1 MASQF
6 FENQQPHNPAPDL
19 STIDINSLPLTPIDP
34 ISEYF
39 QPMDFGAWALDCVP
53 VAVCTGYWGEL
64 QLAQN
69 LIVLRRRQRV
79 WMSTAPMEIES
90 QKIGVDFAR
99 GHVVVFGLGLG
110 WATAMSALKPEV
122 EQVTVVEMDDKV
134 LDMHEQIK
142 LFERLPGGVGE
153 KVRIV
158 HADALEWKPDSHV
171 DLLMPDI
178 WVDMVSWERAEEVH
192 DMQANVGADM
202 VYFWG
207 QELELA
213 RHAVRLNRPIDG
225 ASLAAMAAQF
235 DLPLVGLDTPDYAA
249 RTHAAAREWMKGR
262 WLEGTVVPDDLRSA
276 ADDIQASLP

>member
-1 MASQF
+1 MDQLF
-6 FENQQPHNPAPDL
+6 GQPAPRSGLPDL
-19 STIDINSLPLTPIDP
+19 STIDLDTLPVTPPDP
-34 ISEYF
+34 LREYF
-39 QPMDFGAWALDCVP
+39 QPMELGAWALQSVP
-53 VAVCTGYWGEL
+53 MAVCTGYWGEL
-64 QLAQN
+64 QIAQN
-69 LIVLRRRQRV
+69 LIVLKRRQKV

-90 QKIGVDFAR
+90 QQTGVDFAR

-110 WATAMSALKPEV
+110 WSAAASALKPEV
-122 EQVTVVEMDDKV
+122 ERVTVVEMDADV
-134 LDMHEQIK
+134 LALHEKID
-142 LFERLPGGVGE
+142 LFGRLPGGAGE

-171 DLLMPDI
+171 DLLVPDI

-213 RHAVRLNRPIDG
+213 RHAVRLNRPLDDAG
-225 ASLAAMAAQF
+225 LAATAAEF

-276 ADDIQASLP
+276 ADDMMSQP